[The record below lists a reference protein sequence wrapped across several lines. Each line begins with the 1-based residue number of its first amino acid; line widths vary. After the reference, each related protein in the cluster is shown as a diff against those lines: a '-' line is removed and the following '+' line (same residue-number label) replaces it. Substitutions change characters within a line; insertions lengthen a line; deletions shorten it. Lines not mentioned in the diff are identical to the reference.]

1 MSGFEPQEHTATWE
15 ENSNIRTELTIFKT
29 IELVE
34 VLSLSLSLSL
44 FLSPNDE
51 IIVWWDLKWQIL
63 IIVLMRFEVTWL

>member
-1 MSGFEPQEHTATWE
+1 MSGFEPQEHTVTWE
-15 ENSNIRTELTIFKT
+15 ENSNIRTELTMFKT

-34 VLSLSLSLSL
+34 ILSL